1 MIILCSCKS
10 GENLS
15 CKHPVCYY
23 STKYSF
29 WYDNS
34 RLLHITL
41 ANPGFID
48 NLSHLIDFEST
59 EPIPDLF
66 MYFNNIAL

>member
-10 GENLS
+10 GENLAHN
-15 CKHPVCYY
+15 HPVCYD
-23 STKYSF
+23 SAKYSF

-41 ANPGFID
+41 VNPGFID
-48 NLSHLIDFEST
+48 NLTNVIDFEST

-66 MYFNNIAL
+66 MYFNNIPV